1 MGNGQW
7 AMSISR
13 SPAPC
18 SLLPAPCSLL
28 LRALYKNMPYKLL
41 FVCLG
46 NICRSPAAENIMNHI
61 ISRAVKNE
69 SPAKKLRDGI
79 ICDSAG
85 TSNYHRGSPPD
96 KRMSVAAAQKLGIKL
111 CGQARQFK
119 KFDLKDFD
127 LILAMDR
134 ENYEDILSLDS
145 TGEYSHKVHLICEFC
160 TRHTLKEVPDPYYG
174 GSEGF
179 NQVID
184 LLVDACEGLLKYIC
198 EP

>member
-1 MGNGQW
+1 
-7 AMSISR
+7 MSISR

-85 TSNYHRGSPPD
+85 TSNYHIGSPPD